1 MKRRGILNCDL
12 SYLIA
17 SLGHTDLICVADAG
31 LPIPGSVT
39 RIDLALECGVPPF
52 LTAVRAILAEVV
64 VARAVV
70 ASEMPGRNAACFD
83 GLRAMLAGVALEQVP
98 HEQLKAM
105 LPRVRAVIRTG
116 ECTPFAN
123 VLFESGVAF

>member
-1 MKRRGILNCDL
+1 MKRRGILNRDL

-31 LPIPGSVT
+31 LPIPENTT
-39 RIDLALECGVPPF
+39 RIDLAIECGVPPF
-52 LTAVRAILAEVV
+52 LTVVRAILGEVV

-70 ASEMPGRNAACFD
+70 ASEMPGRNAVCFE
-83 GLRAMLAGVALEQVP
+83 GLREMLAGVPLEQVS

>member
-1 MKRRGILNCDL
+1 MKRRGILNREL

-31 LPIPGSVT
+31 LPIPERVT

-52 LTAVRAILAEVV
+52 LTTVQAILAEIVV
-64 VARAVV
+64 ERAIV
-70 ASEMPGRNAACFD
+70 ASEMPGRNAACFG
-83 GLRAMLAGVALEQVP
+83 GLQAMLAGVPLEQVP

-116 ECTPFAN
+116 ECTAFAN
-123 VLFESGVAF
+123 VLLESGVAF